1 MTKDPGF
8 SRTPD
13 LRERRAMFINDMLA
27 TARNL
32 FPGNPHLS
40 HAAPD
45 KWLTTCLRPEL
56 RAVLETLTEAA
67 KALHAKRNAL
77 YGYLESHKWV
87 TRGKS
92 RQATASAL
100 RSGYMDTRTHTD
112 PRGRVH
118 TTPVVTPKGF
128 AYLAQIKAKRTI

>member
-13 LRERRAMFINDMLA
+13 RRERRAMFINDMLA

-40 HAAPD
+40 HVAPD

-56 RAVLETLTEAA
+56 RAVLETLKDHLTETHGFRPSLSEVIAA
-67 KALHAKRNAL
+67 VLLKGLP
-77 YGYLESHKWV
+77 EV
-87 TRGKS
+87 V
-92 RQATASAL
+92 AS
-100 RSGYMDTRTHTD
+100 THL
-112 PRGRVH
+112 
-118 TTPVVTPKGF
+118 K
-128 AYLAQIKAKRTI
+128 K